1 MKPIKIELLM
11 ESNLDRFTEQ
21 ANVSLGEIRKRVQD
35 LKKEIGKVGEN
46 QNIDEL
52 IKGCENAIEK
62 LKQMS
67 NTERTVL
74 RYTL

>member
-35 LKKEIGKVGEN
+35 
-46 QNIDEL
+46 
-52 IKGCENAIEK
+52 
-62 LKQMS
+62 
-67 NTERTVL
+67 
-74 RYTL
+74 